1 MLSTLR
7 RLSTTLNRSRVR
19 NMDSLVQKSIQ
30 EVEAKKKSSVPW
42 QFDQPYQQPYYVFNN
57 TEWKAQEPAS
67 KSSPGTADI
76 TKLALHSWNIDFML
90 PLAQSRM
97 NKALSHLESMVVQ
110 TEPSTASVIYLQECV
125 ESDLQTISSNPWVRS
140 NFALT
145 DLSGNN
151 WQSGHYGTISLIDKR
166 LPITACFRVH
176 YSQTRMERDVLIVD
190 VKLQQ
195 QSVRLCN
202 SHLESLALEPPFRIP
217 QMKLIAG
224 YMHDQAVDGAACAGD
239 FNAIQPF
246 DKTLHSDNGLKD
258 AYLEL
263 GGSEEDASGHTWG
276 QQAATVQRERFGT
289 SRMDKVYFVGGLE
302 LMDFEKFGADVCVDD
317 KAEQDQ
323 IVGLGFD
330 KPWITDHLGVKAVF
344 GVRSVKEKM

>member
-1 MLSTLR
+1 
-7 RLSTTLNRSRVR
+7 
-19 NMDSLVQKSIQ
+19 MDSLVQKSIQ
-30 EVEAKKKSSVPW
+30 EVEAAKKSSVPW
-42 QFDQPYQQPYYVFNN
+42 QFDQPYHQPYYVFSN
-57 TEWKAQEPAS
+57 TEWKAQVPVG
-67 KSSPGTADI
+67 KSSPVTADI

-97 NKALSHLESMVVQ
+97 NKALSHLESMVAQ

-125 ESDLQTISSNPWVRS
+125 ESDLQTISSNPWIQA

-151 WQSGHYGTISLIDKR
+151 WQSGHYGTISLVDNR

-190 VKLQQ
+190 VKLQKKI
-195 QSVRLCN
+195 VRLCN
-202 SHLESLALEPPFRIP
+202 THLESLALEPPFRIP
-217 QMKLIAG
+217 QMKLIAE
-224 YMHDQAVDGAACAGD
+224 YMHDQSVDGAAVAGD

-246 DKTLHSDNGLKD
+246 DKSLHSDNDLKD

-276 QQAATVQRERFGT
+276 QQAATFQRDRFGT

-302 LMDFEKFGADVCVDD
+302 LLSFEKFGADVCVDD

-323 IVGLGFD
+323 IVSLGFD

-344 GVRSVKEKM
+344 GLRSIKEKM